1 MSILGQTYTV
11 PIPFNG
17 ILMRIFRV
25 ILLIVALALLVVSV
39 RQFMNGYRAWQDA
52 QRLEEDFQKE
62 ILRLENRR
70 DQLKKRVE
78 LLKDDTLTKER
89 LVRKRFGYVKPGE
102 IKIKVT
108 KPAHTE

>member
-1 MSILGQTYTV
+1 
-11 PIPFNG
+11 
-17 ILMRIFRV
+17 MRIFRV

-52 QRLEEDFQKE
+52 QRLEEGFQKE

-102 IKIKVT
+102 IKIKVA
-108 KPAHTE
+108 KPAPTE